1 MNRILATLSFFT
13 RLPFWRLAD
22 IPKEAYERV
31 VPLWPLAG
39 WVTSL
44 AMAATIQLTYCL
56 FNSFYDSS
64 VTLCCVLALM
74 VRILITG
81 ALHEDGF
88 ADFCDGFG
96 GGTTRER
103 TLEIMK
109 DSHIGTYGV
118 IGLIFYF
125 LIMTTTMSAVI
136 SKAGIMYNTPTS
148 LPIERVDN
156 WHVMFIIPCIIFIAD
171 VMSKA
176 VSSTIIYSL
185 PYARKESE
193 AKNKLVYV
201 PTTLTD
207 KILTLLVSLVPCAVM
222 LIFIFPRAIGSFA
235 IALLMTIVA
244 RFLLVWYMR
253 KRIQGYT
260 GDCCGAMFI
269 ICECVFYLTLL
280 VMSN

>member
-13 RLPFWRLAD
+13 RLPFWRLKD
-22 IPKEAYERV
+22 IPKESYERV

-44 AMAATIQLTYCL
+44 AMAATIQLTHIIFSY
-56 FNSFYDSS
+56 SS
-64 VTLCCVLALM
+64 VMLCCILALM

-81 ALHEDGF
+81 ALHEDGL

-125 LIMTTTMSAVI
+125 LIMTTAMTNVIVRAVT
-136 SKAGIMYNTPTS
+136 IMYKDPTDLS
-148 LPIERVDN
+148 IEQWDD
-156 WHVMFIIPCIIFIAD
+156 WQVMLITPCIIFIAD

-201 PTTLTD
+201 QTTFKD
-207 KILTLLVSLVPCAVM
+207 KILTLLVSLVPCAAMV
-222 LIFIFPRAIGSFA
+222 IFIFPRAIVAFSF
-235 IALLMTIVA
+235 ALLMTA
-244 RFLLVWYMR
+244 FTRFLLVWYMR